1 MENGTGNAYTI
12 RLSLLQMAKD
22 LAMEDYRGQMTIS
35 EYKYQQQSEIDRG
48 TGKITQLELPKIP
61 STAQI
66 TKLAE
71 ELNKFVSKK

>member
-22 LAMEDYRGQMTIS
+22 LAMDDYRGLMTIA
-35 EYKYQQQSEIDRG
+35 EYKYQQQSEIYRG
-48 TGKITQLELPKIP
+48 TGKIPQLELPKIP

>member
-22 LAMEDYRGQMTIS
+22 LAMDDYRGLMTIA
-35 EYKYQQQSEIDRG
+35 EYKYQQQSEIDRC